1 MRTPRE
7 IPLSEGHEHIDLCDL
22 MKIADM
28 ADSGGAAKHI
38 IATGVVKV
46 DGQVET
52 RKRCKIRSGQVVE
65 YQGETVKVVS
75 LSK

>member
-1 MRTPRE
+1 MKTPRE